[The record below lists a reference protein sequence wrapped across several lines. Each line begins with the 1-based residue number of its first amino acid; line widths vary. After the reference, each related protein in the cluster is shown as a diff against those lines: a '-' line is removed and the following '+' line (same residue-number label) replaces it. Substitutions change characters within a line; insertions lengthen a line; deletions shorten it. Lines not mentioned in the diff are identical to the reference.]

1 MSQQNVT
8 QPKKKPR
15 WSKKSLILSSDM
27 AIEESRKVVEEKQ
40 KQQLQTHCPEKSTN
54 KRKRNGTLPKSNK
67 KPKTK
72 APSQATSEAPSESQR
87 NESVRN
93 EATEA
98 SKHYDDHEKL
108 HCDWN
113 REKDKLLKRYFIS
126 FAEGRSPDARLT
138 EVAPLSSC
146 KKCTASVS
154 ETSVNVYFLNSKN
167 NAITVVF

>member
-1 MSQQNVT
+1 
-8 QPKKKPR
+8 
-15 WSKKSLILSSDM
+15 M
-27 AIEESRKVVEEKQ
+27 ALEESRKAVEEKQ
-40 KQQLQTHCPEKSTN
+40 KQQLQNHCPEESTN
-54 KRKRNGTLPKSNK
+54 KRKGNGALPKSNK

-72 APSQATSEAPSESQR
+72 APSQVPSEAQRSE
-87 NESVRN
+87 NIRN

-108 HCDWN
+108 LCDWN
-113 REKDKLLKRYFIS
+113 REKDKLLKRYFMS
-126 FAEGRSPDARLT
+126 FAEGRSPDDRLT

-146 KKCTASVS
+146 KKCEASVG